1 MTRLIHPVAVLVLGF
16 GLAACDRYTSAA
28 PSPVPTPVATPSPV
42 ETSLFDAI
50 VLPENQVPAIAD
62 DEKDGTAGASFR
74 ISVTRD
80 SAGTIT
86 AATLDAAVRAAGFPP
101 GTPLVAAH
109 IHAGAAGVNGGSV
122 VTLGLALGEVI
133 LVNGGGSFNKTGI
146 TLTAG
151 QVNAIIGDPAG
162 FYFDLH
168 SAKHLDGL
176 ARGQLIRSQ
185 GQEPR

>member
-1 MTRLIHPVAVLVLGF
+1 MTRLIHLLAVLVLGF
-16 GLAACDRYTSAA
+16 GLAACDRYTSAP
-28 PSPVPTPVATPSPV
+28 PSSVPTPTPVATPSPV

-50 VLPENQVPAIAD
+50 VLPENEVPPITD

-74 ISVTRD
+74 INVTRD
-80 SAGTIT
+80 AAGTIT

-109 IHAGAAGVNGGSV
+109 IHTGAAGVNGNSF

-146 TLTAG
+146 TLTPSQAH
-151 QVNAIIGDPAG
+151 AILADPGG
-162 FYFDLH
+162 FYFDIH
-168 SAKHLDGL
+168 SARHLGGV
-176 ARGQLIRSQ
+176 ARGQLIRSY
-185 GQEPR
+185 